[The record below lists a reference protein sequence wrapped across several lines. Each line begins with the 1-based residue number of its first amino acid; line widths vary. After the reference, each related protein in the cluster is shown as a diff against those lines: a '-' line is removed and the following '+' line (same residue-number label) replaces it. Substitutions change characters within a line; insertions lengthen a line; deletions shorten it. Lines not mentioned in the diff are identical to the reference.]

1 MKIAIVGAGVAGVTT
16 AYELARHGHTVTV
29 FERRASAAE
38 ETSFAPGAVRGLGPL
53 APWALPGSMGV
64 PRALGSSANI
74 QAGRASSLAQLRWL
88 WQWRGAARKALR
100 SEEPTPAMR
109 ALAQLSQWSQH
120 CYLDTAE
127 ALELDLEHSCGAL
140 LLLRDDRTA
149 APLRQAVQA
158 LRSAGALLHEL
169 DAAAARKLE
178 PGLAEN
184 AEFALALHLPAAE
197 AGNCR
202 QFSVLLRQAAQRLG
216 AEFLFQAEVTAIRS
230 TSNGTTLQLRG
241 EAEPRRFEAAVLC
254 SGADA
259 LSLLAPLGVR
269 TGMVALWGYS
279 LTAPLREGVPGPQGT
294 VLDAA
299 RQVSLARLGQRI
311 RVSGGAELG
320 GTGAAQRPKA
330 LHALYEALD
339 TWFPGSAQRGA
350 GLQMWRG
357 ARAIRP
363 SGLPLLGASGVP
375 GLWLNLAH
383 GDGGWSLASGC
394 ARELAQQLVGSESAL
409 TPTDLLHFAPS
420 GA

>member
-1 MKIAIVGAGVAGVTT
+1 M
-16 AYELARHGHTVTV
+16 L
-29 FERRASAAE
+29 
-38 ETSFAPGAVRGLGPL
+38 
-53 APWALPGSMGV
+53 
-64 PRALGSSANI
+64 
-74 QAGRASSLAQLRWL
+74 Q
-88 WQWRGAARKALR
+88 
-100 SEEPTPAMR
+100 
-109 ALAQLSQWSQH
+109 
-120 CYLDTAE
+120 
-127 ALELDLEHSCGAL
+127 
-140 LLLRDDRTA
+140 DDRTA

-320 GTGAAQRPKA
+320 GTGAAQHPKA